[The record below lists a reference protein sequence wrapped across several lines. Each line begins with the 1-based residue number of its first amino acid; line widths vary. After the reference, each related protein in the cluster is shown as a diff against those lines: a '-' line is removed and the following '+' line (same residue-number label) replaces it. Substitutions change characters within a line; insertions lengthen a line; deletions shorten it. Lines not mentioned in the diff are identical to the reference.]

1 MPKKLIKRFMPH
13 PDTLKDHKH
22 LRMFG
27 TLLHKPNLWH
37 LNRRS
42 APGAFAVG
50 LFMAWMPMPFQMV
63 AAAAL
68 AIFFN
73 VNLPVSVALV
83 WITNPIT
90 MPFLFYI
97 AYMVGA
103 KILGHAPQ
111 PFAFE
116 ASWQWLESS
125 LATIGPPFLLGC
137 LVLGLISAGVGYFVI
152 SNLWK
157 YSVLFKWKNRASR

>member
-1 MPKKLIKRFMPH
+1 MPH
-13 PDTLKDHKH
+13 PDSLKDHKH
-22 LRMFG
+22 LKMFG

-63 AAAAL
+63 AAAAM

-83 WITNPIT
+83 WITNPVT
-90 MPFLFYI
+90 MPILFYM
-97 AYMVGA
+97 AYMVGT

-111 PFAFE
+111 PFNFE

-137 LVLGLISAGVGYFVI
+137 VVLGCLSAGVGYFII

-157 YSVLFKWKNRASR
+157 YSVLFKWKSRSGR

>member
-1 MPKKLIKRFMPH
+1 MPH
-13 PDTLKDHKH
+13 PDTLKEHKH
-22 LRMFG
+22 LQMFG

-63 AAAAL
+63 AAAAM

-83 WITNPIT
+83 WITNPVT
-90 MPFLFYI
+90 MPFLFYF
-97 AYMVGA
+97 AYMTGA

-111 PFAFE
+111 HFAFE

-137 LVLGLISAGVGYFVI
+137 LVLGLLSAGVGYFII

-157 YSVLFKWKNRASR
+157 YSVLFKWKSRNGK

>member
-1 MPKKLIKRFMPH
+1 MPH
-13 PDTLKDHKH
+13 PDSLKEHKH
-22 LRMFG
+22 LQMFG
-27 TLLHKPNLWH
+27 KLLHKPNLWH

-50 LFMAWMPMPFQMV
+50 LFIAWVPMPFQMV

-83 WITNPIT
+83 WITNPVT

-97 AYMVGA
+97 AYQVGA
-103 KILGHAPQ
+103 KLLGHVPQ
-111 PFAFE
+111 EFAFE
-116 ASWQWLESS
+116 ASWQWLEAS

-137 LVLGLISAGVGYFVI
+137 AVLGALSAGIGYLII

-157 YSVLFKWKNRASR
+157 YSVMFKWRSRSRPAS